1 MGEHLYFE
9 FHISTKSRKK
19 YNLKSSLYSTHGRI
33 VFANFTAAR
42 ELATQLQQNGLNI
55 MAADLNA
62 FGLMDEVIHL
72 LIESYRKSNNPELFK
87 QLAGSV
93 SEALGAD
100 NLDKILLDFGQNFPP
115 SEVYA
120 GKVQLSK
127 YLESKNNQENML
139 QELILL
145 WLENRNPAYHLIN
158 EFIDE
163 NQLRH
168 IKLYRKLFVQVN
180 TFFKEQPA
188 LGAEQISFLD
198 YLQLPAKKYPH
209 SIMAQFQYIVDHW
222 SQYLGPILNRLLIS
236 MDFIREEQMARFDS
250 AVFGPGPTEIT
261 TFGDMSDFEPEQFS
275 ADLDW
280 MPHVVLIAKS
290 TYVWLDQLSKQYQR
304 SITRLDQ
311 IPDEELDRL
320 SDFGFTG
327 LWLIGLWERS
337 RASQRIKQIAGNP
350 EAVSSAYSL
359 YDYQIA
365 HDLGGEEAY
374 ENLRTR
380 AGERGLRL
388 ASDMVPNHMGIDS
401 RWLVEHPDWFIQ
413 SDYPPFPTYTFNGPD
428 LSDDDRVGIFIEDGY
443 WNKTDAAVVFKR
455 WDRHTGSVKYIYH
468 GNDGTTMPWN
478 DTAQLNYLI
487 PQVREAVIQTI
498 LHVARKFP
506 IIRFDAAMTLAK
518 KHFQRL
524 WFPEPGHGGD
534 IPSRAEYALSRPD
547 FDRVFPVEFWRE
559 VVDRVAQEVPDT
571 LLLAEAFWMME
582 GYFVRSLGMHRVYN
596 SAFMNMLKNEENQKY
611 RQSIKNVL
619 EFNPQILKRYVN
631 FMNNPDEDTAVE
643 QFGKDDKYFGI
654 CLLMSTM
661 PGLPMFGHG
670 QIEGFAEKYG
680 MEYRRAYWD
689 EHVDPYLVER
699 HKREIFP
706 LLKKRYLFSDVQ
718 HFLLYD
724 FYIADGTVNEN
735 VFAYSNRA
743 GNEKSLVLYNNK
755 YDSAAGW
762 INQSAAYLDGE
773 ALVQKDL
780 GAGLGLNDESA
791 DFILFK
797 DFISGNEYIRE
808 LSDFRENGL
817 YIELGAF
824 KYQVYTGFRTVND
837 SVDRPYR
844 SIFEELN
851 GRGTKSVELLVDEW
865 RFRKL
870 LGAIEQAT
878 NPELLDKLLSGKT
891 PEDFMTIIDMLMH
904 ELQEYR
910 GIKSLTKKDRLSL
923 EKKYL
928 NILTLFPAKKGK
940 QIATIDNFK
949 IPGLLFL
956 IYYTLWN
963 QNEKSENEDLK
974 FFFDKKLYLNPL
986 RRLDAEQ
993 QLSDNF
999 YRDFQSLIPISF
1011 WFVKNLSFPEAQT
1024 APSFFEEILTIP
1036 SFKDFL
1042 KINRFEEVVYFNR
1055 ERFELLLDWLF
1066 YLSLWINKTSI
1077 AKRKARF
1084 SLIAELKN
1092 SAEGS
1097 GYRLKDFLHTITKQT
1112 SGLAVP

>member
-1 MGEHLYFE
+1 MIAHPLFE
-9 FHISTKSRKK
+9 FHASTKSRKK
-19 YNLKSSLYSTHGRI
+19 YDLNSALYSTQGRI
-33 VFANFTAAR
+33 VFANFNAAR
-42 ELATQLQQNGLNI
+42 ELALQLQQNGLDI

-87 QLAGSV
+87 QL
-93 SEALGAD
+93 EASTIETLGAD
-100 NLDKILLDFGQNFPP
+100 GLDKILLDFGQNFPP
-115 SEVYA
+115 TAVYKNEISLSDYLASED
-120 GKVQLSK
+120 
-127 YLESKNNQENML
+127 NRENML

-145 WLENRNPAYHLIN
+145 WLENRNPAYSLIT

-163 NQLRH
+163 KQLKH
-168 IKLYRKLFVQVN
+168 VQLYRKLFKHTDV
-180 TFFKEQPA
+180 FFKEQP
-188 LGAEQISFLD
+188 LFGGERISFLE

-209 SIMAQFQYIVDHW
+209 SIMAQFQYIVDNW

-261 TFGDMSDFEPEQFS
+261 TFGESHDFEPEQFS

-280 MPHVVLIAKS
+280 MPHVVLMAKS
-290 TYVWLDQLSKQYQR
+290 TYVWLDQLSKQYQQ

-311 IPDEELDRL
+311 IPDDELDML
-320 SDFGFTG
+320 SNFGFTG

-365 HDLGGEEAY
+365 DDLGGEEAY
-374 ENLRTR
+374 KNLKNRTR
-380 AGERGLRL
+380 ERGIRL

-401 RWLVEHPDWFIQ
+401 RWLMEHPDWFIQ
-413 SDYPPFPTYTFNGPD
+413 SDDPPFPTYTFNGAD

-443 WNKTDAAVVFKR
+443 WNKTDASVVFKR

-487 PQVREAVIQTI
+487 PEVREALIQTI

-534 IPSRAEYALSRPD
+534 IPSRAEHSLGKD
-547 FDRVFPVEFWRE
+547 KFNEFFPVEFWRE
-559 VVDRVAQEVPDT
+559 VVDRVAKEVPDT

-643 QFGKDDKYFGI
+643 QFGKEDKYFGI
-654 CLLMSTM
+654 CLLMATM

-689 EHVDPYLVER
+689 EHVDQHLVER
-699 HKREIFP
+699 HKRDIFP

-724 FYIADGTVNEN
+724 FYTADGSVNEN

-743 GNEKSLVLYNNK
+743 GNEKSIVVYNNK

-762 INQSAAYLDGE
+762 INCSAAYLE
-773 ALVQKDL
+773 SEILVQKNLVDGLAL
-780 GAGLGLNDESA
+780 GNESA

-797 DFISGNEYIRE
+797 EFISGNEYIRDF
-808 LSDFRENGL
+808 SDFRQNGM

-824 KYQVYTGFRTVND
+824 KYQVYGSFRIVSD
-837 SVDRPYR
+837 SEERPYR
-844 SIFEELN
+844 SVFNELT
-851 GRGTKSVELLVDEW
+851 GRGTESVEHSVDEW
-865 RFRKL
+865 FFRDL
-870 LGAIEQAT
+870 LTTLEQTT
-878 NPELLDKLLSGKT
+878 NPDRLHDLLQNKNSENFMLS
-891 PEDFMTIIDMLMH
+891 IDNLMSVI
-904 ELQEYR
+904 QEYE
-910 GIKSLTKKDRLSL
+910 GVKGLTKKERLTL
-923 EKKYL
+923 EKQYL
-928 NILTLFPAKKGK
+928 NMMALFPATPRVKPKNY
-940 QIATIDNFK
+940 DPFK
-949 IPGLLFL
+949 LPGLLFL
-956 IYYTLWN
+956 FYYVLW
-963 QNEKSENEDLK
+963 EKSETSKNNELK
-974 FFFDKKLYLNPL
+974 LFFEKSVYLNPL
-986 RRLDAEQ
+986 SRPSAEQ
-993 QLSDNF
+993 HSTLDLPA
-999 YRDFQSLIPISF
+999 DFSKLVPISF
-1011 WFVKNLSFPEAQT
+1011 WFAKNLSFPESHAL
-1024 APSFFEEILTIP
+1024 PSFFDELLTIQ
-1036 SFKDFL
+1036 SFKDYL
-1042 KINRFEEVVYFNR
+1042 GINRFEDVVYFNR
-1055 ERFELLLDWLF
+1055 EQFELLLDWLL
-1066 YLSLWINKTSI
+1066 YISLWMNKTSV
-1077 AKRKARF
+1077 AKQKARL
-1084 SLIAELKN
+1084 SLISELKK
-1092 SAEGS
+1092 SAENS
-1097 GYRLKDFLHTITKQT
+1097 GYRLKEFLQTIVRQT
-1112 SGLAVP
+1112 SE